1 MAPFIISSVSRVPS
15 VPNLRKT
22 NHLPPSNLR
31 SLRRSV
37 RDLFGPLC
45 GFDRSVTRIGLKVC
59 EGNGTLVISGG
70 SIDVGVFS
78 RHVPRDN
85 MSFGR
90 KGREGFCP
98 SHKGNQIIRMF
109 CNFIHHRYTAKLVT
123 NSHCIIRKWIKLNP
137 LQSPKSVA
145 LLLQGRTHMG
155 RNSGG
160 KSHLGIWAVSST
172 SDEGSQYYCGRV
184 GRGIQPPFPTPR
196 THKHAQKYPKCWLST
211 FLLDHY

>member
-1 MAPFIISSVSRVPS
+1 MASIAHKQCNFISFCYICNPV
-15 VPNLRKT
+15 N
-22 NHLPPSNLR
+22 
-31 SLRRSV
+31 
-37 RDLFGPLC
+37 
-45 GFDRSVTRIGLKVC
+45 
-59 EGNGTLVISGG
+59 
-70 SIDVGVFS
+70 

-98 SHKGNQIIRMF
+98 SHEGNRIIRMF

-145 LLLQGRTHMG
+145 LLLQGRTHVG

-160 KSHLGIWAVSST
+160 KSHLGIWAQLCPQLNSAKILKR
-172 SDEGSQYYCGRV
+172 EK
-184 GRGIQPPFPTPR
+184 RGI
-196 THKHAQKYPKCWLST
+196 K
-211 FLLDHY
+211 